1 MASEWAAIVIGINY
15 YPEYTTLKPLT
26 AAAEDAEKIAKQ
38 LEQYSYRPFRAQC
51 LPRTL
56 NPKGE
61 SKIDR
66 QGAVKVQ
73 ELREAIANLFNP
85 PPPNPIPETALFFF
99 SGHGWCK
106 TVAGKEEVFLA
117 TSDALPEAEI
127 YGIPL
132 SWLGEQLQI
141 SPVKRVVVWLDCC
154 YSGELLKFIPTNK
167 DYCLITATRSYETGV
182 EIPHTQGLLTE
193 ALLAGLNPENDADGI
208 INSHKLADFI
218 ISRMSNTV
226 QRPLIANSTRAIL
239 LSTKFSQKSFQDKCP
254 YRSLSYFTETKED
267 AEVFYG
273 RSALTQELIQ
283 QVREQHRLIAVLGA
297 SGSGKSSML
306 RAGLLYQLKLG
317 QEIPG
322 SDRWTYITPF
332 TPKESPVNSLQEAFS
347 LSLPSYGVQ
356 TSQITPLNPTP
367 LATTDSAALASTR
380 ASGTSATQWLPLERG
395 ETRKSNS
402 LSPSFVPISTVQL
415 ERGETRKS
423 NSLPFTGG
431 GLGRGNLAHVIG
443 EQLKALNTPVILII
457 DQFEECFTMCDDSQR
472 QEFFDCLRELIDC
485 IDNLYIFIGMRSD
498 FRARWREYPK
508 FAGRIHKP
516 YINIEHLTRDEIAE
530 AITKPADWVGL
541 GIEGRLEQ
549 QLINDVEDYPGSL
562 PLLQYTL
569 TELWHES
576 RNQGDELLSLKT
588 YQDLGGVEGTLQ
600 KRADAIYDSLLLTE
614 KTVARRIF
622 LELTQM
628 GETTDVRRRVRLG
641 ELVNSH
647 HSLEL
652 LQQVSEKLADKD
664 ARLITKT
671 DEPDSQDVI
680 LDVVHEALIRHWQM
694 LRDWKE
700 EYKVGIA
707 IERQIEAE
715 AQEWE
720 RNDKKPGFLRKDER
734 LAVAEAYLTRF
745 GDWQM
750 LNGVAEEYIQESQEL
765 RNRLVQEE
773 KERQQEKLAA
783 ARRQNRVVILFSIG
797 LAGVA
802 IFAGYQWYNAQNKA
816 KEATEQSAIA
826 LAQQSSESSL
836 ISNKQIEA
844 LIAATQSN
852 RQLSGRT
859 LRKDVN
865 LEQTANQQAVV
876 ALRQAIYNM
885 QEQNRL
891 EGHSNYIYSVR
902 FSPDGK
908 TIASASADNT
918 VKLWNAVTGKEITT
932 LKGHSNFVGGVAFSP
947 DGKTIASA
955 SADNTVKLWNTA
967 TGKEITTLKGHSNFV
982 YSVAFSPDGKTIAS
996 AGVDKTVKLWNAAT
1010 GKEITTLKGHSNEV
1024 NSVAFSPDGKTI
1036 ASASADKTVKLWN
1049 AATGKEITTLK
1060 GHSNRVTSV
1069 AFSPDGKTIASASA
1083 DKTVKLWNA
1092 ASAKEITTLK
1102 GHSNRVTSVA
1112 FSPDGKTIASAS
1124 TDNSVKLWNA
1134 ATAKEITTL
1143 KGHSNYVYSVA
1154 FSPDGKTIASASA
1167 DRTVKLW
1174 NAATAKE
1181 ITTFKGH
1188 SNWVTTV
1195 AFSPDGKTI
1204 ASASAD
1210 NTVKLWNA
1218 ASAKEIT
1225 TLNGHS
1231 DRVTS
1236 VAFSP
1241 DGKTIASAS
1250 TDNSVKLWST
1260 ATAKE
1265 IITLNGHSNE
1275 VNSVAFSPDG
1285 KTIASASADKTVK
1298 LWNAATA
1305 KEIIT
1310 LNGHSNSVTSVAFSP
1325 DGKTIASASADNTIK
1340 LWNAATAN
1348 EITTLKGHSNFV
1360 ASVAFSPDGKTIA
1373 SASADNT
1380 VKLWNAAT
1388 AREITTFKGHSNEV
1402 TSVAFS
1408 PDGKTIASA
1417 SADNTIKLWNAATA
1431 KEIITLNGHSNWVTS
1446 VAFSPDGKTIAS
1458 ASADKTV
1465 KLWNIYPNRLKNLI
1479 ISGSLNDLMIYSC
1492 NRLHVYLQSNPNV
1505 SDSDRTTCDGIPTKS
1520 N

>member
-1 MASEWAAIVIGINY
+1 MASEWAAQIIGINY

-26 AAAEDAEKIAKQ
+26 AAAEDAEKIAEQ
-38 LEQYSYRPFRAQC
+38 LEQYGYRPFRTQC

-73 ELREAIANLFNP
+73 ELQEAIANLFNP

-99 SGHGWCK
+99 SGHGWYN
-106 TVAGKEEVFLA
+106 TVAGKKEVFLA
-117 TSDALPEAEI
+117 TSDVLPDAE
-127 YGIPL
+127 YGISL

-141 SPVKRVVVWLDCC
+141 SLAKRVVVWLDCC
-154 YSGELLKFIPTNK
+154 YSGELLKYKPTDK
-167 DYCLITATRSYETGV
+167 DYCFITATRSYETGV

-193 ALLAGLNPENDADGI
+193 TLLAGLNPENDADGI
-208 INSHKLADFI
+208 INSHKLADLI

-226 QRPLIANSTRAIL
+226 QCPLIANSPRAIL
-239 LSTKFSQKSFQDKCP
+239 LTTKFSQKSFQDKCP

-283 QVREQHRLIAVLGA
+283 QVTEKHRLIAVLGA

-332 TPKESPVNSLQEAFS
+332 TPKESPVNSLQEAFA
-347 LSLPSYGVQ
+347 LSLPNLSHPG
-356 TSQITPLNPTP
+356 TTATPPPTP
-367 LATTDSAALASTR
+367 PRSRGGERLPQQMR
-380 ASGTSATQWLPLERG
+380 GGVGTVLQRSENR
-395 ETRKSNS
+395 S
-402 LSPSFVPISTVQL
+402 I
-415 ERGETRKS
+415 
-423 NSLPFTGG
+423 
-431 GLGRGNLAHVIG
+431 AHVIG
-443 EQLKALNTPVILII
+443 KELKALNTPVILII

-485 IDNLYIFIGMRSD
+485 TDNLYIFIGMRSD
-498 FRARWREYPK
+498 FRARWREYPEYASK
-508 FAGRIHKP
+508 IHKP
-516 YINIEHLTRDEIAE
+516 YINVEHLTREEIEE

-541 GIEGRLEQ
+541 GIEGRLKQ

-569 TELWHES
+569 TELWRES
-576 RNQGDELLSLKT
+576 INQSDELLSLKT

-600 KRADAIYDSLLLTE
+600 KRADAVYDSLLPTE

-628 GETTDVRRRVRLG
+628 GETTDVRRRERLG

-680 LDVVHEALIRHWQM
+680 LDVVHEALIRHWQK

-700 EYKVGIA
+700 EYKLGIG

-715 AQEWE
+715 AQEWKK
-720 RNDKKPGFLRKDER
+720 NDKKPGFLRKDDR
-734 LAVAEAYLTRF
+734 LAVAEGYLARF

-773 KERQQEKLAA
+773 KERQQQKLAA
-783 ARRQNRVVILFSIG
+783 ARRQNRVVTLFSIG

-802 IFAGYQWYNAQNKA
+802 IFAGYQWYDAHNKA
-816 KEATEQSAIA
+816 KEAIQQSAIA
-826 LAQQSSESSL
+826 LAQRSSESSL
-836 ISNKQIEA
+836 VSNRQIEA

-852 RQLSGRT
+852 RQLSSRT

-891 EGHSNYIYSVR
+891 EGHSNWVYS
-902 FSPDGK
+902 
-908 TIASASADNT
+908 
-918 VKLWNAVTGKEITT
+918 
-932 LKGHSNFVGGVAFSP
+932 VAFSP

-955 SADNTVKLWNTA
+955 SAD
-967 TGKEITTLKGHSNFV
+967 S
-982 YSVAFSPDGKTIAS
+982 TI
-996 AGVDKTVKLWNAAT
+996 KLWNAAT
-1010 GKEITTLKGHSNEV
+1010 AKEIITLKGHSRYV
-1024 NSVAFSPDGKTI
+1024 SSVAFSPDGKTI
-1036 ASASADKTVKLWN
+1036 ASASADKTVKLWY

-1060 GHSNRVTSV
+1060 GHSNSVYSVAFSPDGKTIASASTDNTVKLWNAATEKEITTLKGHSNSVYSV

-1083 DKTVKLWNA
+1083 DKTVKLWYA
-1092 ASAKEITTLK
+1092 ATGKEITTLK
-1102 GHSNRVTSVA
+1102 GHSYDVW
-1112 FSPDGKTIASAS
+1112 G
-1124 TDNSVKLWNA
+1124 
-1134 ATAKEITTL
+1134 
-1143 KGHSNYVYSVA
+1143 
-1154 FSPDGKTIASASA
+1154 
-1167 DRTVKLW
+1167 
-1174 NAATAKE
+1174 
-1181 ITTFKGH
+1181 
-1188 SNWVTTV
+1188 
-1195 AFSPDGKTI
+1195 
-1204 ASASAD
+1204 
-1210 NTVKLWNA
+1210 
-1218 ASAKEIT
+1218 
-1225 TLNGHS
+1225 
-1231 DRVTS
+1231 
-1236 VAFSP
+1236 
-1241 DGKTIASAS
+1241 
-1250 TDNSVKLWST
+1250 
-1260 ATAKE
+1260 
-1265 IITLNGHSNE
+1265 
-1275 VNSVAFSPDG
+1275 VAFSPDG

-1298 LWNAATA
+1298 LWYAATG
-1305 KEIIT
+1305 KEITT
-1310 LNGHSNSVTSVAFSP
+1310 LKGHGNWVRSVAFSP
-1325 DGKTIASASADNTIK
+1325 DGKTIASASADKNVK
-1340 LWNAATAN
+1340 LWNAATGK
-1348 EITTLKGHSNFV
+1348 EIITFNGHSNYV
-1360 ASVAFSPDGKTIA
+1360 YSVAFSPDGKTIA

-1388 AREITTFKGHSNEV
+1388 EKEITTLDRYTYYVWGVAFSPDGKTIASASADNTVKLWNAATEKEITTLKGHSDLVYSVAFSPDGKTIASASADNTVKLWNAATGKEIITLKGHRNYVRSVAFSPDGKTIASASADNTVKLWNAATGKEITTLNRHSNSVYSVAFSPDGKTIASASTDNTVKLWNASTGKEIITFNGHSDAVRSVAFSPDGKTIASASADNTVKLWNAATGKEIITLNGHSNEVTSVAFSPNGKTIASASADKTVKLWDAATGKEIITLNGHSNEV

-1417 SADNTIKLWNAATA
+1417 SADNT
-1431 KEIITLNGHSNWVTS
+1431 
-1446 VAFSPDGKTIAS
+1446 
-1458 ASADKTV
+1458 V
-1465 KLWNIYPNRLKNLI
+1465 KLWNMYPNHLKNLI
-1479 ISGSLNDLMIYSC
+1479 ISGSLNDLMSYSC
-1492 NRLHVYLQSNPNV
+1492 NRLRGYLQSNPNV
-1505 SDSDRTTCDGIPTKS
+1505 SDRTLCDGIPTKS

>member
-1 MASEWAAIVIGINY
+1 MVSQVRKMASEWAAIVIGINY

-26 AAAEDAEKIAKQ
+26 AAAEDAEKIAEQ
-38 LEQYSYRPFRAQC
+38 LEQYGYRPFRAQC

-56 NPKGE
+56 NQKGE

-66 QGAVKVQ
+66 QGTVKVQ
-73 ELREAIANLFNP
+73 ELQEAIANLFNP

-117 TSDALPEAEI
+117 TSDVLPDAEI

-132 SWLGEQLQI
+132 SWLGEQLQR
-141 SPVKRVVVWLDCC
+141 SPAKRVVVWLDCC
-154 YSGELLKFIPTNK
+154 FSGELLKFIPTDR

-193 ALLAGLNPENDADGI
+193 ALLVGLNPENDADGI
-208 INSHKLADFI
+208 INSHKLADLI
-218 ISRMSNTV
+218 ISQMPNTV
-226 QRPLIANSTRAIL
+226 QRPLIANSPRAIL
-239 LSTKFSQKSFQDKCP
+239 LTTKFSQKSFQDKCP

-283 QVREQHRLIAVLGA
+283 QVREKHGLIAVLGA

-332 TPKESPVNSLQEAFS
+332 TPKETPVNSLQEAFALS
-347 LSLPSYGVQ
+347 LPNLSRTPLPSYGVH
-356 TSQITPLNPTP
+356 TSQITPLNPP
-367 LATTDSAALASTR
+367 PSTS
-380 ASGTSATQWLPLERG
+380 SGHRLERG
-395 ETRKSNS
+395 ET
-402 LSPSFVPISTVQL
+402 
-415 ERGETRKS
+415 GKS
-423 NSLPFTGG
+423 NSLPFTRG
-431 GLGRGNLAHVIG
+431 GLGRGNFAHVIG
-443 EQLKALNTPVILII
+443 EELKALNTPVILII

-472 QEFFDCLRELIDC
+472 QKFFDCLQELIDC
-485 IDNLYIFIGMRSD
+485 TDNLYIFIGMRSD
-498 FRARWREYPK
+498 FRGRWREYPE

-516 YINIEHLTRDEIAE
+516 YINVEHLTREEIEE

-569 TELWHES
+569 TELWRES
-576 RNQGDELLSLKT
+576 INQSDELLSLKT

-600 KRADAIYDSLLLTE
+600 KRADAVYDSLLPTE

-647 HSLEL
+647 HFLEL
-652 LQQVSEKLADKD
+652 LQQVSDKLADKD

-700 EYKVGIA
+700 EYKLGIG

-715 AQEWE
+715 AEEWE
-720 RNDKKPGFLRKDER
+720 KNDKKPGFLRKDDR
-734 LAVAEAYLTRF
+734 LAVAEGYLARF

-765 RNRLVQEE
+765 QNRLVREE

-783 ARRQNRVVILFSIG
+783 ARRQNRVVTMFSMG

-802 IFAGYQWYNAQNKA
+802 IFAISQWYDAQNKA
-816 KEATEQSAIA
+816 KEAAQQTAIA
-826 LAQQSSESSL
+826 LAQSSESSL
-836 ISNKQIEA
+836 VSNKQIEA

-852 RQLSGRT
+852 RELSSRT

-891 EGHSNYIYSVR
+891 EGHSNWVYSVA
-902 FSPDGK
+902 FSPDSK
-908 TIASASADNT
+908 TIASASADN
-918 VKLWNAVTGKEITT
+918 
-932 LKGHSNFVGGVAFSP
+932 
-947 DGKTIASA
+947 
-955 SADNTVKLWNTA
+955 
-967 TGKEITTLKGHSNFV
+967 
-982 YSVAFSPDGKTIAS
+982 
-996 AGVDKTVKLWNAAT
+996 TVKLWNAAT
-1010 GKEITTLKGHSNEV
+1010 GKEITTLKGHSSAVNSVAFSPDGKIIASASKDKTVKLWNATTGKEITTLNGHSSAV

-1036 ASASADKTVKLWN
+1036 ASASADKTVKFWN
-1049 AATGKEITTLK
+1049 ASTEKEITTLNA
-1060 GHSNRVTSV
+1060 HSNSV
-1069 AFSPDGKTIASASA
+1069 NSIVFSPDGKTIASASK

-1092 ASAKEITTLK
+1092 ATGKEIITFN
-1102 GHSNRVTSVA
+1102 GHSNCVYSVV

-1124 TDNSVKLWNA
+1124 VD
-1134 ATAKEITTL
+1134 E
-1143 KGHSNYVYSVA
+1143 
-1154 FSPDGKTIASASA
+1154 
-1167 DRTVKLW
+1167 TVKLW
-1174 NAATAKE
+1174 NAATGKE
-1181 ITTFKGH
+1181 IITLKGH
-1188 SNWVTTV
+1188 KNWVRSV

-1218 ASAKEIT
+1218 
-1225 TLNGHS
+1225 
-1231 DRVTS
+1231 
-1236 VAFSP
+1236 
-1241 DGKTIASAS
+1241 S
-1250 TDNSVKLWST
+1250 TG
-1260 ATAKE
+1260 KE
-1265 IITLNGHSNE
+1265 IITFDE
-1275 VNSVAFSPDG
+1275 
-1285 KTIASASADKTVK
+1285 
-1298 LWNAATA
+1298 
-1305 KEIIT
+1305 
-1310 LNGHSNSVTSVAFSP
+1310 HSNSVF
-1325 DGKTIASASADNTIK
+1325 
-1340 LWNAATAN
+1340 
-1348 EITTLKGHSNFV
+1348 
-1360 ASVAFSPDGKTIA
+1360 SVAFSPDGKTIA

-1388 AREITTFKGHSNEV
+1388 EKEITTLQANYYYVWG
-1402 TSVAFS
+1402 VAFS

-1417 SADNTIKLWNAATA
+1417 SADNTVKLWNAATG
-1431 KEIITLNGHSNWVTS
+1431 KEIIPLKGHSNEVNSVAFSPNGKIIASASKDKTVKLWNATTGKEITTLNGHSDQVFSVAFSPDGKTIASASADKTVKFWNAATGKEITTLNGHSNLVRSVAFSPDGKTIASASADKNVKLWNTATGIEITTLNGHSDWVYS

-1465 KLWNIYPNRLKNLI
+1465 KLWNVATGKEITTLNGHSNYIWSVAFSPDGKTIASASADNTVKLWNASTGKEIITLNGHSNEVTSVAFSPDGKTIASASTDHTVKLWNMYPNHLKNLI
-1479 ISGSLNDLMIYSC
+1479 ISGSLNDLMSYSC

-1505 SDSDRTTCDGIPTKS
+1505 SDSDRTLCDGIGTKS